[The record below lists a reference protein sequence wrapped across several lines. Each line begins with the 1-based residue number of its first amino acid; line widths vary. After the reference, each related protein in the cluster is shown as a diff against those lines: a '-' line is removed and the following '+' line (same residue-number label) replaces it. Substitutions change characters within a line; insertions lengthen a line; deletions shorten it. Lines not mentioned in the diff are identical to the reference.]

1 MNTHILKLSLFV
13 SIISL
18 IACKK
23 ETRLRGSGNIV
34 SENRVVDYFDGVNSS
49 GSATV
54 NIRYGTIQKVEVKA
68 DDNIIRHVHTRIDNS
83 ILSLD
88 MEDGYRYRDV
98 SLTLNIT
105 IPRLTYIKNS
115 GSGRFYASNF
125 TGLSSLSVKNSGS
138 GQIELDGSGND
149 LTIKNSGSGEVY
161 AFNFRAKNA
170 HITNSGSGTFEVYC
184 TDNLRGKNS
193 GSGTIYYKGNPSI
206 SFTNSGSGS
215 IIDAN

>member
-1 MNTHILKLSLFV
+1 MNTNILKLSLFV

-54 NIRYGTIQKVEVKA
+54 NIRYGTTQKVEVKA

-125 TGLSSLSVKNSGS
+125 NSLSSLSVKNSGS

-149 LTIKNSGSGEVY
+149 LTIKNSGSGKVY

-170 HITNSGSGTFEVYC
+170 HIINSGSGLFEVYC